1 MINAETIQALRDRI
15 KFEGFSAVVVGLM
28 NRISRNEQDIKDI
41 GADLGKVFRLL
52 ISTQNDVYQRAV
64 DIVRSE
70 IRSEEGLK
78 LVEFKNRDV
87 YAVNK
92 HIERLERE
100 IAEIRSLL
108 NS

>member
-1 MINAETIQALRDRI
+1 MEFANFAKRI
-15 KFEGFSAVVVGLM
+15 KEQGMVMVITQLS

-41 GADLGKVFRLL
+41 GSDLGKVFRLL
-52 ISTQNDVYQRAV
+52 ISAQDDIYQRAV

-78 LVEFKNRDV
+78 LIEFKNRDV

-100 IAEIRSLL
+100 IAEIKSLL